1 VVSHPHLSFTTP
13 TANITDSIGV
23 REWEKFSCQRFRL
36 ATVGSPV
43 DWGLLTPSKDFS
55 NVCAINRRFH
65 QSGCAEIKRLL
76 LLPKESRR
84 QQQIGSN
91 SSPAQDEAA
100 AGAAAMRQQHARSC
114 Q

>member
-1 VVSHPHLSFTTP
+1 MLMLTLSP
-13 TANITDSIGV
+13 
-23 REWEKFSCQRFRL
+23 

-55 NVCAINRRFH
+55 NVCAINPLFH
-65 QSGCAEIKRLL
+65 RSVCAEIKHLL
-76 LLPKESRR
+76 LLPNEYRH
-84 QQQIGSN
+84 QQHKGPN

-100 AGAAAMRQQHARSC
+100 AGAAAMRQQLARTC